1 MANIVKKGKYS
12 EFDNGESGLT
22 KLVEYN
28 GKKYVL
34 RKFKTKRKSDQV
46 YEIYKK
52 LEKFGILPKLYYR
65 RGNNFIFEFIPGR
78 ECKKPPE
85 NLDVIKQV
93 AKICAIVNKLKVNS
107 VSDVDGSFRKA
118 LNVILKGK
126 KISPKQLVVLKKVY
140 FTKKEEIRPSL
151 VLEVWD
157 VHSGNFILYKKK
169 VYLVDVGGIRVDYK
183 GLGIIKSLSW
193 FKTGKQRSTFRKS
206 YDSVASIKYMDED
219 YTNFLI
225 FYYYINSLSERI
237 LKNKE
242 WEKSSKERLTKA
254 LAYAYS

>member
-1 MANIVKKGKYS
+1 M
-12 EFDNGESGLT
+12 T

-126 KISPKQLVVLKKVY
+126 KISPKQLVVLK
-140 FTKKEEIRPSL
+140 R
-151 VLEVWD
+151 
-157 VHSGNFILYKKK
+157 FILQRRKRLDHHWSWKSGMYIPGILFYTRKKFIW
-169 VYLVDVGGIRVDYK
+169 LM
-183 GLGIIKSLSW
+183 L
-193 FKTGKQRSTFRKS
+193 
-206 YDSVASIKYMDED
+206 E
-219 YTNFLI
+219 
-225 FYYYINSLSERI
+225 E
-237 LKNKE
+237 
-242 WEKSSKERLTKA
+242 
-254 LAYAYS
+254 